1 MAGTVGMWAVTV
13 RLLNIA
19 LPKPGADLF
28 RFGNRNKSAV
38 AESLRGLGNDTNDGV
53 RTLVSDKKALYVGTA
68 NPMNLHPDGG
78 WELLQ
83 LKKD

>member
-1 MAGTVGMWAVTV
+1 M
-13 RLLNIA
+13 
-19 LPKPGADLF
+19 
-28 RFGNRNKSAV
+28 
-38 AESLRGLGNDTNDGV
+38 GNDTNDGV
-53 RTLVSDKKALYVGTA
+53 RTLVGDKKARCVGTA

>member
-1 MAGTVGMWAVTV
+1 M
-13 RLLNIA
+13 
-19 LPKPGADLF
+19 
-28 RFGNRNKSAV
+28 
-38 AESLRGLGNDTNDGV
+38 AESLRGLGNDMNDGV
-53 RTLVSDKKALYVGTA
+53 RTRVSGKKALDIGTA

>member
-1 MAGTVGMWAVTV
+1 MGQKERGGGVT
-13 RLLNIA
+13 A
-19 LPKPGADLF
+19 
-28 RFGNRNKSAV
+28 
-38 AESLRGLGNDTNDGV
+38 GLGNDTNYGV